1 MSRSAAIL
9 GCVIALTTG
18 NQTASALDTTRCL
31 NNQIVD
37 NRGHVV
43 RDANGNPVPCGRQEP
58 TASEQG
64 LFDRDTPLYLG
75 AGALMVGG
83 GISAAVA
90 TSSAGKGG
98 GLGGGSSQQSQL
110 IYLLLL
116 NNSSHPASP

>member
-9 GCVIALTTG
+9 GCVIGLTVG
-18 NQTASALDTTRCL
+18 NQTASALDMTRCL
-31 NNQIVD
+31 NNQTVD

-43 RDANGNPVPCGRQEP
+43 RDANGNPVPCGQEEP

-75 AGALMVGG
+75 AGALLVGG

-90 TSSAGKGG
+90 TSSSSGKGG
-98 GLGGGSSQQSQL
+98 GLGGSSQQSQL

-116 NNSSHPASP
+116 NNKSHPASP